1 MGKAKKE
8 SLEGSG
14 YASSIRCVIIIALAA
29 VPYFL
34 WPMKISRENEDA
46 NGLANASVR
55 TPSPSPVREP
65 DAVSIESTATEE
77 QLTEYSAATDPVTD
91 VLRRIRNADF
101 QGNESVMT
109 GRYLKVFQDEHEPVL
124 LETTDLDQIRL
135 LSRGDGWMFLEAP
148 FTPDEERYGSS
159 FPWDA
164 SAPHTSV
171 KLRMVMVERDG
182 DWKLEDVK
190 VVTRP

>member
-1 MGKAKKE
+1 MGKAKKGNSE
-8 SLEGSG
+8 RSG
-14 YASSIRCVIIIALAA
+14 YGTSVLCLIILGVVALPA
-29 VPYFL
+29 FL
-34 WPMKISRENEDA
+34 WQMKFTSEDEGVEGVAHAREWTPPRA
-46 NGLANASVR
+46 QASEAA
-55 TPSPSPVREP
+55 PIEP
-65 DAVSIESTATEE
+65 TAPEE
-77 QLTEYSAATDPVTD
+77 QVTEHSAATDPVTD
-91 VLRRIRNADF
+91 VLRQIRNADF

-124 LETTDLDQIRL
+124 LDTTDLDQIRL

-164 SAPHTSV
+164 SGPDTSV

-182 DWKLEDVK
+182 HWKLEDVK